1 MSDSWLAGWRPYL
14 LLGIL
19 CLCLYLPGIAAIPV
33 LDRDEARFAQATR
46 QMLES
51 GDFLHIRFQDEAR
64 NNKPAGIYW
73 LQAAAVGAFSTP
85 RSTAIWP
92 YRLPSLVG
100 AGFAVLVTFGLGRA
114 LFGEPRR
121 AMIAAILLATALGT
135 IAEAH
140 IAKTDAALLAAIAAG
155 QGALGLVYLRARA
168 GRTISP
174 GVAAAFWLAE
184 IAATL
189 LKGPVGPGLAAV
201 TATSLSIADRDANW
215 LRGLRPIIGLA
226 AAALVILPW
235 LYTIERAT
243 EGQFLGQSL
252 GHDFWSKVL
261 GAQESHGAPPLYYL
275 ALAFLTFWPGSLYLA
290 PAVVRGWAGRAQPV
304 FRFLLA
310 WLIPAWVVLELVPTK
325 LPHYALPLY
334 PALAL
339 LAANAGVA
347 GLDGG
352 RWANWARGAGRGI
365 WLLATLLVA
374 AALIALPLRFGD
386 GVITAGVIG
395 AGLLIVLA
403 AALCYWR
410 PRPIGSVALL
420 IAMALALI
428 VPAAGFIVP
437 GLDRLWLSRAAAAL
451 IVRHEPPVGT
461 TLTVIGYTEPS
472 LVFLLN
478 NDFKA
483 QTADVPV
490 PVGGEALVSSRDAAA
505 FQHELAKDGVT
516 ARLIDEVHG
525 IDYSNGQEMT
535 LILYRIEP
543 Q

>member
-1 MSDSWLAGWRPYL
+1 MNDSWLAGWRPYL

-73 LQAAAVGAFSTP
+73 LQAAAVGTFSTP

-168 GRTISP
+168 GETISP

-215 LRGLRPIIGLA
+215 LHGLRPIIGLA

-310 WLIPAWVVLELVPTK
+310 WLVPAWVVLELVPTK

-339 LAANAGVA
+339 LAADAGVA
-347 GLDGG
+347 GLGGG

-374 AALIALPLRFGD
+374 AALIVLPMRFG
-386 GVITAGVIG
+386 AGAMAPGIIG
-395 AGLLIVLA
+395 AAALIGLA

-410 PRPIGSVALL
+410 PGPTGSAALL
-420 IAMALALI
+420 AAMALALI
-428 VPAAGFIVP
+428 VPAASFIVP
-437 GLDRLWLSRAAAAL
+437 GLDRLWLSRGAAAMIA
-451 IVRHEPPVGT
+451 RHEPPTGT